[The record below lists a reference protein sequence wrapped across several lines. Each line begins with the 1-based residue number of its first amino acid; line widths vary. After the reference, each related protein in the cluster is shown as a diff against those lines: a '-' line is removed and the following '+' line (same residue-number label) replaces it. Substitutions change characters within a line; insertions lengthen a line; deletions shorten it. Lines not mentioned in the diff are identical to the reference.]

1 VRPVTPTNHQLLPLR
16 PCSFL
21 DSDLAVRRIALD
33 GSKQRTIRNKM
44 AAIGEGGHFDSALS
58 LRTFITPLYN
68 PHLYVGCL

>member
-1 VRPVTPTNHQLLPLR
+1 
-16 PCSFL
+16 L